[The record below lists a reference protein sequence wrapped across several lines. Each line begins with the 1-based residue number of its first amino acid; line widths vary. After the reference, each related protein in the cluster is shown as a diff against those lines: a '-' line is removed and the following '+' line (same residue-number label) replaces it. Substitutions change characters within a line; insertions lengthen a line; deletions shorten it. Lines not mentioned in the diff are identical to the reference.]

1 MGEFKNPYAVRDN
14 KVIYIDDLSE
24 TERGINCNCTCPK
37 CGRPMLAKMGCHR
50 QHHFSHAD
58 EVSCQGSYESALH
71 LLAKEVLGE
80 GSKIKLPPV
89 IPEYSDEGGVF
100 VLNDVVIGHSKNSN
114 SITIKPVSIIKEASI
129 GAIRPDVMIS
139 YKRKETTRNLIV
151 EILVTHAVD
160 DQKAEEIRKLG
171 VSAIEI
177 DFSRYS
183 DIFLSKNDIKDII
196 EKEVENKHWIF
207 NEWKESFEDV
217 IRTNFDSVYILKNKE
232 KISNGSDIKNLGFRY
247 STNSNIVFGC
257 PRKIHFDGL
266 SCYSTFEDCLSCIH
280 FKGFIHKISE
290 TREKQIICELEHGDS
305 LPSIRQVRSFVY
317 DCSRKVQVY
326 PWKTMDEYRSD
337 FEKEL
342 VGLNSKYCAMVPV
355 DNLKR
360 RSLEK
365 IETRHLSKKLYALLD
380 DWLDEMAIDD
390 LYVQYR
396 EKTRKQFLIEHSEF
410 DSFNKFEGIFNSCYR
425 DKWNK
430 QFFFIRKWKR
440 EIVEKIIKE
449 ISQKVPMEKNEKPD
463 DWLRKSILFAK
474 ENRICL
480 FYRVVFDRGGGDCSE
495 YRASIVPFLSSYAWQ
510 MSKKRNSC
518 YSS

>member
-129 GAIRPDVMIS
+129 CAIRPDVMIS

-160 DQKAEEIRKLG
+160 DQKTEEIRKLG

-290 TREKQIICELEHGDS
+290 TR
-305 LPSIRQVRSFVY
+305 
-317 DCSRKVQVY
+317 
-326 PWKTMDEYRSD
+326 
-337 FEKEL
+337 
-342 VGLNSKYCAMVPV
+342 
-355 DNLKR
+355 
-360 RSLEK
+360 
-365 IETRHLSKKLYALLD
+365 
-380 DWLDEMAIDD
+380 
-390 LYVQYR
+390 
-396 EKTRKQFLIEHSEF
+396 
-410 DSFNKFEGIFNSCYR
+410 
-425 DKWNK
+425 
-430 QFFFIRKWKR
+430 
-440 EIVEKIIKE
+440 
-449 ISQKVPMEKNEKPD
+449 
-463 DWLRKSILFAK
+463 
-474 ENRICL
+474 
-480 FYRVVFDRGGGDCSE
+480 
-495 YRASIVPFLSSYAWQ
+495 
-510 MSKKRNSC
+510 
-518 YSS
+518 